1 MYHQLQAIGEE
12 GLVAEIEYRI
22 EDEDIPVITKI
33 TVDQSTIPIGV
44 FDLAQLERMAD
55 KLSAGHSTVMRG
67 LIDDARIDAWE
78 ARRAD
83 MEAYA

>member
-33 TVDQSTIPIGV
+33 TVGQVAIPVGV
-44 FDLAQLERMAD
+44 FDLPQLECMTD
-55 KLSAGHSTVMRG
+55 KLSAGHGAVMRG

-78 ARRAD
+78 ARQAD
-83 MEAYA
+83 LEVCA

>member
-12 GLVAEIEYRI
+12 GLIAEIEYRI

-33 TVDQSTIPIGV
+33 TIGSVSIPVGA
-44 FDLAQLERMAD
+44 FDLAQLERIAD
-55 KLSAGHSTVMRG
+55 KLSAGHGSVMRG

-78 ARRAD
+78 VRQAD
-83 MEAYA
+83 LEVYA

>member
-33 TVDQSTIPIGV
+33 TVDQTAIPIGV
-44 FDLAQLERMAD
+44 FDLPQLESMAD
-55 KLSAGHSTVMRG
+55 KLSAGHGDVMRG
-67 LIDDARIDAWE
+67 LVDDARIDAWE

>member
-1 MYHQLQAIGEE
+1 MYHQLQAIGEK
-12 GLVAEIEYRI
+12 GLLAEIEYRI
-22 EDEDIPVITKI
+22 EDEDIPVITKV
-33 TVDQSTIPIGV
+33 TVGKVAIPVGA

-55 KLSAGHSTVMRG
+55 KLADGHADVMRG

-78 ARRAD
+78 ANRTD

>member
-22 EDEDIPVITKI
+22 EDEDTPVITKI
-33 TVDQSTIPIGV
+33 TVGQAVIPVGV
-44 FDLAQLERMAD
+44 FDLPQLERMAD
-55 KLSAGHSTVMRG
+55 KLSAGHGAVMRE
-67 LIDDARIDAWE
+67 LIDDARIDAYE
-78 ARRAD
+78 EQQAD

>member
-33 TVDQSTIPIGV
+33 TVGQVAIPVGV
-44 FDLAQLERMAD
+44 FDLPQLERMAD
-55 KLSAGHSTVMRG
+55 KLSAGHGAVMRE
-67 LIDDARIDAWE
+67 LIDDARIDAYE
-78 ARRAD
+78 EQQAD